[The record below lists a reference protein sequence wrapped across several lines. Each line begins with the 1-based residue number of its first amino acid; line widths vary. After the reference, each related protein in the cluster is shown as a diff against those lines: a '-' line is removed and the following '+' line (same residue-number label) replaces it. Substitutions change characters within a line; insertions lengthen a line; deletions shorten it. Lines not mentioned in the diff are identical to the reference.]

1 MACVFAAAS
10 AETRSEFFPTFPS
23 HSSCCVAFPVL
34 GETGDDPTAHGSL
47 RQHRKASS
55 GATAEQ
61 RHRSDEMT
69 LANDNGNSTAPAAQL
84 IVIPTMA

>member
-1 MACVFAAAS
+1 MGCVFATAS
-10 AETRSEFFPTFPS
+10 AQTRSEFFPTFPS
-23 HSSCCVAFPVL
+23 HSSYRFAFPVL

-69 LANDNGNSTAPAAQL
+69 LADNNGNLTAPASQL